1 MNTRAN
7 LKLAADILDRSFR
20 HAQGQAD
27 RDVDL
32 GFLLSELDTPL
43 DRAEPTLEFLAT
55 RGLIRSA
62 TADALRLTPR
72 GIEVIVG
79 ELDLRTLPEAPS
91 AGAAVPPSPSQ
102 GGALGA
108 TRPYRPTVSYVH
120 EGQTVTN
127 ELGWV
132 TVLGRSADADVTLP
146 DPRASKRHVELRYAG
161 DRYLVKDLGSAN
173 GTLLNGNYVDLEP
186 LRHGDV
192 LLVGRTEVTY
202 ACPEVIPEPT
212 GEPPQDFEPPPRPV
226 LPARDPTARTGG
238 MPAVS
243 LGATPAPV
251 VAADPRAFAPAPSIA
266 VQVVGASAA
275 PAPTGVSTTAPT
287 ERPTARPIP
296 AAQTGSLPAP
306 RVIREVTTRGPL
318 REAEPP
324 VRIVKG
330 EPATVRVDG
339 PPADPFAAP
348 SSAPQ
353 ASELFDRAPNFE
365 EATAERPRLPPFSR
379 PGAASGSSSGV
390 APPSTGVDLFAA
402 PAPPSAAWA
411 PTAPRD
417 VDLFAAPVSPSGGGD
432 PDDLFAETIV
442 RPPQGLVSPLPPP
455 VEPRTV
461 EDLLPAEPGPGS
473 ATPAP
478 IHDLFAPTLGGTTGP
493 TPAFATAPAFAT
505 PAPRVAS
512 AWIDAAAETQDALP
526 AVPVMED
533 AERTFMGMSPIAF
546 APEPELGGDT
556 VVPLDDEVTPDARPS
571 DVAAFTA
578 PAADF
583 DLEATLP
590 PTPRAALDGL
600 DAIEIET
607 HSLDAPPDR
616 APEVHASLLD
626 DPDRDPIRVSQV
638 ALPEALSPE
647 PGPGPLDTF
656 ADAVA
661 LPVAGISFAD
671 MPAPADL
678 GVPDPLVD
686 LPLKLTPS
694 GAPPLGEALDEAA
707 FDERTPPHDPADAAP
722 IAPLLAAL
730 EAMPEA
736 DAVLAESVAVGQIV
750 SHVDFL
756 ATLDALAD
764 RLRDA
769 GVPDAEVILA
779 AIGQLRRH
787 PAVRAALT

>member
-1 MNTRAN
+1 LNSRAN
-7 LKLAADILDRSFR
+7 LKLAADLLDRSFR

-72 GIEVIVG
+72 GIEVVVG

-91 AGAAVPPSPSQ
+91 PGAALPPSPSH
-102 GGALGA
+102 GGAA
-108 TRPYRPTVSYVH
+108 RPYRPTVSYVH
-120 EGQTVTN
+120 EGQTVTS

-132 TVLGRSADADVTLP
+132 TVLGRSAEADVTLP
-146 DPRASKRHVELRYAG
+146 DPRASKKHVELRYAG

-173 GTLLNGNYVDLEP
+173 GTMLNGNYVDLEP

-202 ACPEVIPEPT
+202 ACPEVIPEPA

-226 LPARDPTARTGG
+226 LPARDATGRTGA

-251 VAADPRAFAPAPSIA
+251 VAADPRAFAPAPPIA
-266 VQVVGASAA
+266 VQVVPAA
-275 PAPTGVSTTAPT
+275 LPGGAPTGAVSTTAAT

-296 AAQTGSLPAP
+296 AAQSGSLPAP
-306 RVIREVTTRGPL
+306 RIIREVTTRGQVRDP
-318 REAEPP
+318 EPP

-330 EPATVRVDG
+330 QPETVRVDG

-348 SSAPQ
+348 SATPQ
-353 ASELFDRAPNFE
+353 PADLFDRAPTYDD
-365 EATAERPRLPPFSR
+365 APAERPRLPPFSR

-390 APPSTGVDLFAA
+390 APPSSGVDLFAP

-417 VDLFAAPVSPSGGGD
+417 ADLFAAPAAPGAGAD

-442 RPPQGLVSPLPPP
+442 RPPQGVVSPLPPP
-455 VEPRTV
+455 IAARAV
-461 EDLLPAEPGPGS
+461 EDLLPAEPGPGTR
-473 ATPAP
+473 TPAP
-478 IHDLFAPTLGGTTGP
+478 IHDLFA
-493 TPAFATAPAFAT
+493 APARLTPPPVFAT
-505 PAPRVAS
+505 PAPRLADAHAVPAWVDAS
-512 AWIDAAAETQDALP
+512 AATHDALP
-526 AVPVMED
+526 AVPAMED
-533 AERTFMGMSPIAF
+533 AERTFMGMSPIVF
-546 APEPELGGDT
+546 APEPELGVDT
-556 VVPLDDEVTPDARPS
+556 VVPLEDEVAPDARPS
-571 DVAAFTA
+571 DVAALA
-578 PAADF
+578 PPAIDF

-607 HSLDAPPDR
+607 RSLDAPP
-616 APEVHASLLD
+616 LD
-626 DPDRDPIRVSQV
+626 DPDGDPIRVSQV
-638 ALPEALSPE
+638 ALPEALRAE

-656 ADAVA
+656 VDAVE

-671 MPAPADL
+671 MPGL
-678 GVPDPLVD
+678 PDEGLTGEGITGPLD
-686 LPLKLTPS
+686 ELPLKLTPS
-694 GAPPLGEALDEAA
+694 GAPPLGEALGDAP
-707 FDERTPPHDPADAAP
+707 FDEHTPTHAVAPAEDLDTPSEGA

-730 EAMPEA
+730 ETMPEA

-756 ATLDALAD
+756 ATLDALAE

-769 GVPDAEVILA
+769 GVPDADVVLA

>member
-1 MNTRAN
+1 LTSRAN
-7 LKLAADILDRSFR
+7 LKLAADLLDRSFR

-62 TADALRLTPR
+62 TADTLRLTPR
-72 GIEVIVG
+72 GIEVVVG
-79 ELDLRTLPEAPS
+79 ELDLRALPEAPS
-91 AGAAVPPSPSQ
+91 AGAASPPSQ
-102 GGALGA
+102 GGATGAVGA
-108 TRPYRPTVSYVH
+108 TRPYRPVVSYVH
-120 EGQTVTN
+120 EGQTFTHP
-127 ELGWV
+127 LGWV

-202 ACPEVIPEPT
+202 ACPEVVPEPT
-212 GEPPQDFEPPPRPV
+212 GEPPQDFQSPPRPL

-238 MPAVS
+238 VPAVS

-251 VAADPRAFAPAPSIA
+251 VAVDPRAFAPAPSIA
-266 VQVVGASAA
+266 VQIVGAA
-275 PAPTGVSTTAPT
+275 PGVSTTAST

-296 AAQTGSLPAP
+296 AAQTGSIPAP
-306 RVIREVTTRGPL
+306 RVIREVSERGQMS
-318 REAEPP
+318 EP

-353 ASELFDRAPNFE
+353 ASDLFDRAPNFE
-365 EATAERPRLPPFSR
+365 EPSPERPRLPPFARSST
-379 PGAASGSSSGV
+379 ASGSSSGV
-390 APPSTGVDLFAA
+390 APRSTGVDLFAA
-402 PAPPSAAWA
+402 PAPPSAAWS
-411 PTAPRD
+411 PTTPPD
-417 VDLFAAPVSPSGGGD
+417 VDLFATAATPGAGGA
-432 PDDLFAETIV
+432 PDDLFAQTFV
-442 RPPQGLVSPLPPP
+442 RPPQGLVSPLPASI
-455 VEPRTV
+455 EPRTI
-461 EDLLPAEPGPGS
+461 EDLLPPEPGNAGALPAPIHDPTARAPGTTPAPRRIDALAAPAS

-478 IHDLFAPTLGGTTGP
+478 RPTGVLT
-493 TPAFATAPAFAT
+493 
-505 PAPRVAS
+505 AS
-512 AWIDAAAETQDALP
+512 AWVDASAATHDALP
-526 AVPVMED
+526 AVPATEEAD
-533 AERTFMGMSPIAF
+533 RTFTGMSPIVL
-546 APEPELGGDT
+546 APEPELYNDA
-556 VVPLDDEVTPDARPS
+556 VLPLEDEIAPGARTS
-571 DVAAFTA
+571 DVASVAA
-578 PAADF
+578 PDF
-583 DLEATLP
+583 DLDATLP
-590 PTPRAALDGL
+590 PTPRAALDGQ
-600 DAIEIET
+600 DAVEIET
-607 HSLDAPPDR
+607 ESLDLPSLDAPSLH
-616 APEVHASLLD
+616 APQVD
-626 DPDRDPIRVSQV
+626 DPDRDPIHVSEI
-638 ALPEALSPE
+638 ALPEALHPE
-647 PGPGPLDTF
+647 PAAVPLDTF
-656 ADAVA
+656 ADAEA
-661 LPVAGISFAD
+661 LPVAGISFPD
-671 MPAPADL
+671 MPSPGEL
-678 GVPDPLVD
+678 GAPDPFAD
-686 LPLKLTPS
+686 LPLQLTPS
-694 GAPPLGEALDEAA
+694 GAPPLGEALENGA
-707 FDERTPPHDPADAAP
+707 FGEVTPAHDPSELAAA
-722 IAPLLAAL
+722 APLLAVL

-736 DAVLAESVAVGQIV
+736 DAVLAESMAVGQVV

-769 GVPDAEVILA
+769 GVPDAEVVLA